1 MTGIN
6 LRLLTEDELAKAKE
20 ACQVML
26 KKFEDRVGELADKKT
41 REIQEG

>member
-1 MTGIN
+1 
-6 LRLLTEDELAKAKE
+6 LAKAKE